1 MKATGIVRQIDD
13 LGRIVIPKEIR
24 TTYDIKPED
33 FLEIFTEEDRIIL
46 RKYQPSDI
54 FTGDMEDLIE
64 YKGTKVSKSSIL
76 ELAKL
81 AGLKI
86 SED

>member
-33 FLEIFTEEDRIIL
+33 FLEIFTEDDIIIL

-64 YKGTKVSKSSIL
+64 YKGKKVSKSSIV

-81 AGLKI
+81 AGLKV

>member
-64 YKGTKVSKSSIL
+64 YKGKKVSKSSIL

>member
-1 MKATGIVRQIDD
+1 MKSTGIVRQIDD

-64 YKGTKVSKSSIL
+64 YKGKKVSKSSIL

>member
-33 FLEIFTEEDRIIL
+33 FLEIFTEDDRIIL

-64 YKGTKVSKSSIL
+64 YKGKKVSKSSIV

-81 AGLKI
+81 AGLKV

>member
-64 YKGTKVSKSSIL
+64 YKGKKVSKSSIL
-76 ELAKL
+76 ELVKL

>member
-1 MKATGIVRQIDD
+1 MIWDC
-13 LGRIVIPKEIR
+13 IVIPKEIR

-64 YKGTKVSKSSIL
+64 YKGKKVSKSSIL